1 MNEKIAII
9 KTQKYLNE
17 YSFLR
22 NDEECILNLIDEYKE
37 DFLKIVN
44 QNYVNVDGV
53 IDDIIE
59 ADGYGHTLN
68 FYDGNADEVTIQ
80 NETYYVMRIN

>member
-1 MNEKIAII
+1 MRDPLE
-9 KTQKYLNE
+9 YLTE
-17 YSFLR
+17 HGF
-22 NDEECILNLIDEYKE
+22 NLE
-37 DFLKIVN
+37 
-44 QNYVNVDGV
+44 NYVNVDGV